1 MFKKYNKYN
10 LLRVFLFN
18 STESFRIRELSRKI
32 NLAPQSIMNYLK
44 ELEKE
49 GLITIYKKEGIP
61 FYQAQRDS
69 PQFKRYQRISIQY
82 ELYSSG
88 LIDFLWEKTNPEAII
103 LYGSY
108 LKGDAIE
115 SSDID
120 LFLVCPQEEID
131 LSHYE
136 KKIGK
141 QIHLLMN
148 PLKKIP
154 DELKKNL
161 INGIILEGYLN
172 IC

>member
-1 MFKKYNKYN
+1 MLKNYNKYK
-10 LLRVFLFN
+10 LLKVFLLN

-32 NLAPQSIMNYLK
+32 KLAPLSIMNYLK

-49 GLITIYKKEGIP
+49 GLIVVYKKEGIP

-69 PQFKRYQRISIQY
+69 LEFRRYQRISIQY
-82 ELYSSG
+82 ELYESG
-88 LIDFLWEKTNPEAII
+88 IIDFLWEKTNPEAII

-120 LFLVCPQEEID
+120 LFLICQEEKID
-131 LSHYE
+131 VSPYE

-141 QIHLLMN
+141 QIHILMN

-154 DELKKNL
+154 NELKQNL
-161 INGIILEGYLN
+161 INGIILEGYLS
-172 IC
+172 I